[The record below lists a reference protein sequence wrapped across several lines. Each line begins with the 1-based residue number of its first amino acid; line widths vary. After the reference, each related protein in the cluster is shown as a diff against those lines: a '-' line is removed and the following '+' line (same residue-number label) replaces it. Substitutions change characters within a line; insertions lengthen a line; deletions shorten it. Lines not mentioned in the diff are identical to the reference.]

1 MSQFESIPNTLFADI
16 LDKGLNLRLKV
27 TGQSMYPFIKSG
39 EIVTL
44 KKVPCSTLKCW
55 DIILYMD
62 FSGSLILHR
71 LVKIETLQNGDIS
84 FVTRGDALI
93 QKDKP
98 VTENQ
103 ILGKASYVEKIVP
116 GLGPKK
122 INLDS
127 SLCRGLNLVYGLY
140 RNLRHRLLNRT
151 VLRKLLFTRR

>member
-1 MSQFESIPNTLFADI
+1 MYTPLFTDI
-16 LDKGLNLRLKV
+16 LDKGFDLRLKV

-55 DIILYMD
+55 DIIMYMD

-71 LVKIETLQNGDIS
+71 IVNIETLQNDDIS

-98 VTENQ
+98 VSENQ
-103 ILGKASYVEKIVP
+103 ILGKAICVEKIVP
-116 GLGPKK
+116 GLGPRRVH
-122 INLDS
+122 LDS
-127 SLCRGLNLVYGLY
+127 TLCRGLNLVYGLY

-151 VLRKLLFTRR
+151 VLRKLLFSRQ

>member
-1 MSQFESIPNTLFADI
+1 MPNTLFADI
-16 LDKGLNLRLKV
+16 LDKGHDLRVKV
-27 TGQSMYPFIKSG
+27 TGQSMFPFIMSG

-44 KKVPCSTLKCW
+44 KKVPCSTLRCW
-55 DIILYMD
+55 DIILYVD

-71 LVKIETLQNGDIS
+71 IVKKETLPNGDIS

-98 VTENQ
+98 VTEHQ

-116 GLGPKK
+116 GLGPKR

-127 SLCRGLNLVYGLY
+127 SLCRGLNLVYGFY
-140 RNLRHRLLNRT
+140 RNLRHRFLNRT
-151 VLRKLLFTRR
+151 VLRKLLLTRQ